1 MPDSCESA
9 TSMPDWS
16 VVAAAF
22 SAIATGFAAFAAW
35 KSPIEAAK
43 LAEGLRRTAELANRR
58 HDGKMQLFATLM
70 QERAAIYSAEGVRA
84 LNLIDVVFADAHLVR
99 NAWAELLASFEPAA
113 RMPVQTQQE
122 RLRNLLAAIASDI
135 GLMAEINAAD
145 LARVYY
151 PAALSEEQA
160 IRDAQRQ
167 AGIRQIRQ
175 AALGPGANT
184 GYAPGDLW
192 PPRPE

>member
-84 LNLIDVVFADAHLVR
+84 LNLIDVVFARMEARSGARVRSAREGYDHDRQREHVYPSQAAGRHPVPRPAAHRGDAH
-99 NAWAELLASFEPAA
+99 AA
-113 RMPVQTQQE
+113 RG
-122 RLRNLLAAIASDI
+122 R
-135 GLMAEINAAD
+135 
-145 LARVYY
+145 
-151 PAALSEEQA
+151 
-160 IRDAQRQ
+160 
-167 AGIRQIRQ
+167 
-175 AALGPGANT
+175 
-184 GYAPGDLW
+184 APEG
-192 PPRPE
+192 R